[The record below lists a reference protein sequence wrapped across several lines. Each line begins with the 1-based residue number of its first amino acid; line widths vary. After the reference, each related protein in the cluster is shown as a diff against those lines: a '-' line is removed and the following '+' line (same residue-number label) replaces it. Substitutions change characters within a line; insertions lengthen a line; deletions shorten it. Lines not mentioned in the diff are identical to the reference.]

1 MDDGLIHSDD
11 IPRKIISIKETAPTI
26 TGLRDSELTK
36 LINLPI
42 KENTDRWHVRN
53 TFLFAMYE
61 GGIRIGDVIQLRWMN
76 IVGDRLI
83 YTMAKNGKRVDV
95 ILVQEAVRILK
106 LYKRTVK
113 ISPAASSPK

>member
-1 MDDGLIHSDD
+1 MAIGNQIISEYDTKPGIDSEILIHSDD
-11 IPRKIISIKETAPTI
+11 IPRKIISIKETAPAI

-61 GGIRIGDVIQLRWMN
+61 GGIRIGDVIQLRCPN
-76 IVGDRLI
+76 LPGNV
-83 YTMAKNGKRVDV
+83 
-95 ILVQEAVRILK
+95 
-106 LYKRTVK
+106 
-113 ISPAASSPK
+113 